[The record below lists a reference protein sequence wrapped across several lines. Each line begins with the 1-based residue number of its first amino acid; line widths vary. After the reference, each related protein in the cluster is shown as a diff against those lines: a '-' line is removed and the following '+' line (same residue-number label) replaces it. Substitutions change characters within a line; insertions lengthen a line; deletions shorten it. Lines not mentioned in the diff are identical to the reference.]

1 MFTDIIG
8 YTALMGKDSNKAL
21 ELIRISKEIQKPLV
35 EKHNGKWLKEMGDGS
50 LSSFGS
56 ALDAVNCSIEIQESA
71 RAKLD
76 GKLRIGIH
84 LGDVTVEE
92 DDVHGDGV
100 NVASR
105 LESIADPGGIY
116 ISDAIEKAIRGQA
129 DVQAKFLGEIH
140 LKNVNYG
147 VRTYAVQGVG
157 LPVPELKEE
166 KEISGRFSA
175 ELQRRG
181 VIRATLTYIVAGIFL
196 ILLMR
201 EGQSWVSL
209 PEWSLNALVIA
220 LIAGLPMAIY
230 LAWNYERSPQ
240 GFVRTTSRQSWQ
252 NPYSANQKKP
262 LTSSLVIVGLIL
274 VIFVM
279 YVYPRYLS
287 STVSDVQAG
296 TEAVYDKSIAV
307 LPFVNLSNDPDQEY
321 FTDGMTD
328 QIITN
333 LARINNLK
341 VIARTSVM
349 QFKNTKKTV
358 AEIAKDLNVSFVLEG
373 SIQKSKN
380 KIRVNAQ
387 LIRAK
392 DNFHEWAEV
401 YDRDLTDIFE
411 IQDDISK
418 NITQALFTTLQTLE
432 TESIKPSNTTN
443 ANAYDL
449 YLLGKYYSQNS
460 LVSDN
465 LKNGL
470 LRAAQ
475 FLDQAIDLDTL
486 FANAYAELA
495 NVYSLMGYFKIEVQ
509 NHDVWKLA
517 EFNANK
523 SVYLDPNNSVGIS
536 TIGYIKRTRY
546 WDWEGARKDYQ
557 KAINIDPN
565 NDLVL
570 KRYALLLAAI
580 NQLDSAV
587 YYIDRAQELNPLD
600 KEGISNYYRI
610 LIFAGKY
617 EQARAQAKVKAL
629 DSAYLEYIDLFTN
642 KDKIAYLVIDNQ
654 SFSQE
659 QKESLLELFRDEGW
673 KSLMITRTNSFIDYH
688 GAPKNIIFENLN
700 EAVKNKRGFTVYV
713 LVDPWFD
720 PIRSDPRFD
729 SLLTLMGLDKYK

>member
-1 MFTDIIG
+1 MFTDIVG

-209 PEWSLNALVIA
+209 PEWSLKALVIA

-262 LTSSLVIVGLIL
+262 LTSSLVIVGLIF

-387 LIRAK
+387 LIRAE

-401 YDRDLTDIFE
+401 YDRDLIDIFE
-411 IQDDISK
+411 IQDDISQ
-418 NITQALFTTLQTLE
+418 NITQALFSIFQTLE
-432 TESIKPSNTTN
+432 TESIKPTNTTN
-443 ANAYDL
+443 TNAYDL

-460 LVSDN
+460 LISPN
-465 LKNGL
+465 LREEL
-470 LRAAQ
+470 LRAIQ
-475 FLDQAIDLDTL
+475 FLDQAIELDTL

-495 NVYSLMGYFKIEVQ
+495 NVYSLMGYFNLEVQ
-509 NHDVWKLA
+509 NQDVWKLA
-517 EFNANK
+517 EFNAK
-523 SVYLDPNNSVGIS
+523 KAVYLDPNNSDGIS
-536 TIGYIKRTRY
+536 TVGYIKRTRY

-570 KRYALLLAAI
+570 DRYALLLAAI
-580 NQLDSAV
+580 NQPDSAV
-587 YYIDRAQELNPLD
+587 YYIDKAQELNPLD
-600 KEGISNYYRI
+600 KGRIQTYYRV

-617 EQARAQAKVKAL
+617 EQARAKAL
-629 DSAYLEYIDLFTN
+629 DSAYLEYIDLLDLFTD
-642 KDKIAYLVIDNQ
+642 KDKTALPITDNQ

-659 QKESLLELFRDEGW
+659 QKESLLELFREEEGAR
-673 KSLMITRTNSFIDYH
+673 SLLTTRSNLIIEYL
-688 GAPKNIIFENLN
+688 GAPKNVIFENLN
-700 EAVKNKRGFTVYV
+700 EAVKNKMGFTVYI

-720 PIRSDPRFD
+720 HIRSDPRFD